1 MPAKTLCHYKW
12 VQASCIRCSYC
23 TDHTHLLLS
32 LSPGFLEMTSTSL
45 CPPYLSLTSLHSF
58 SWPSHL
64 HFSFH
69 HVQLYFSPSEFLS
82 FPQCLKSSMFVN
94 IMLKNNNN
102 KIKKKKKDHTHQ
114 NFSEVLCMVLGVAG
128 KLSYAWCMNVQ
139 RNTRTTK
146 AQCCGPPLL
155 ISLLWLPL
163 VPFLLLHRAMEA
175 VAWTLTASS
184 SGALVQS
191 LWG

>member
-45 CPPYLSLTSLHSF
+45 CPPYLSLTSFHSF

-69 HVQLYFSPSEFLS
+69 HVQLYFSPSEVLS
-82 FPQCLKSSMFVN
+82 FPQSLKSSTFVN

-102 KIKKKKKDHTHQ
+102 NFFLKKRPYTP
-114 NFSEVLCMVLGVAG
+114 E
-128 KLSYAWCMNVQ
+128 
-139 RNTRTTK
+139 
-146 AQCCGPPLL
+146 
-155 ISLLWLPL
+155 LLWSSLHGTWCGREA
-163 VPFLLLHRAMEA
+163 FLRMVHECTKEHTNNKGTMLWASIAYQSAM
-175 VAWTLTASS
+175 VTSCSFPVTP
-184 SGALVQS
+184 SGYGGCS
-191 LWG
+191 MNTHC